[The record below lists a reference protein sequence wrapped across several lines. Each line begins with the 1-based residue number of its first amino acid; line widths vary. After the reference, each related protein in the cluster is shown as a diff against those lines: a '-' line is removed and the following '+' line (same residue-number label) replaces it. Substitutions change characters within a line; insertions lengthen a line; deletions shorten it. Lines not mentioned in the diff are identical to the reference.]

1 MEEVLEVYARAP
13 DPARPLVC
21 LDECTKPFRQ
31 AQDIRQAQSL
41 RGPEPAEGQLTREVR
56 APQAAAARPFSS
68 LRLSRAP
75 PPRRAAR
82 ARGLRV

>member
-1 MEEVLEVYARAP
+1 MR
-13 DPARPLVC
+13 ARP
-21 LDECTKPFRQ
+21 
-31 AQDIRQAQSL
+31 IRPAPWCAWTSAPSRFDKLKTFGRLSL